1 MADGESGA
9 PGNGGNGVRR
19 SKGTAKKLE
28 RSLLPN
34 FPCPL
39 RKGRG
44 QGVAAGMR
52 AVPED
57 ASVLPEEGTEQ
68 VALQAGREPEQRR
81 TEKSC
86 PAPRAEANAQTA
98 AHRSGPPSIFTGAGG
113 ISRTHLNPLFDLAMC
128 KSPCV
133 AQAVGHKDFGHG

>member
-1 MADGESGA
+1 MQMADGESGA

-68 VALQAGREPEQRR
+68 VALQAGREPEQ
-81 TEKSC
+81 TENREILPGTKSRGEC
-86 PAPRAEANAQTA
+86 TDCCSPERLPEHIYRGGRNLQNT
-98 AHRSGPPSIFTGAGG
+98 SQPP
-113 ISRTHLNPLFDLAMC
+113 
-128 KSPCV
+128 V
-133 AQAVGHKDFGHG
+133 